1 MRVVVQEVAIE
12 MFDDNSYTWY
22 NFKKKKKNQLKGI
35 LKKM

>member
-22 NFKKKKKNQLKGI
+22 ILKKKKKKFN
-35 LKKM
+35 